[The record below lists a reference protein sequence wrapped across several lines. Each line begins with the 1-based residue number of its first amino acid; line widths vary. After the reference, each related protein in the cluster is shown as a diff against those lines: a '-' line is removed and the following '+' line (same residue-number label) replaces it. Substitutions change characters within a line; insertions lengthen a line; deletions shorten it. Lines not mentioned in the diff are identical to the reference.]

1 MVANAPIAFSLPLND
16 MFILTL
22 SPFLVS
28 TKTVFPLLTFLIL
41 VKGTIKLPIFLF
53 ISLFNDY
60 TIEYGP
66 MEAVRLSTEFLDEI
80 SLNFKSILNNNTE
93 SKDK

>member
-1 MVANAPIAFSLPLND
+1 MENFNEDTKIDSLVAQVD
-16 MFILTL
+16 EQ
-22 SPFLVS
+22 VS
-28 TKTVFPLLTFLIL
+28 TDTVLDLKSGIYN
-41 VKGTIKLPIFLF
+41 LF

-66 MEAVRLSTEFLDEI
+66 MEAIRLSTEFLDEI

>member
-1 MVANAPIAFSLPLND
+1 MNNPNKDTKIDSLIAQVD
-16 MFILTL
+16 EQ
-22 SPFLVS
+22 VS
-28 TKTVFPLLTFLIL
+28 TNTVLDLKSGIYN
-41 VKGTIKLPIFLF
+41 LF

-80 SLNFKSILNNNTE
+80 SLNFKAILNNNIE

>member
-1 MVANAPIAFSLPLND
+1 MENLNEDTKIDSLVAQVD
-16 MFILTL
+16 EQ
-22 SPFLVS
+22 VS
-28 TKTVFPLLTFLIL
+28 TDTVLDLKSGIYN
-41 VKGTIKLPIFLF
+41 LF

-60 TIEYGP
+60 TIEYCP
-66 MEAVRLSTEFLDEI
+66 IEAVRLSTEFLDEI

>member
-1 MVANAPIAFSLPLND
+1 MENLDEDTKIDNLVAQVD
-16 MFILTL
+16 EQ
-22 SPFLVS
+22 VS
-28 TKTVFPLLTFLIL
+28 TDTVLDLKSGIYN
-41 VKGTIKLPIFLF
+41 LF

-66 MEAVRLSTEFLDEI
+66 IEAIRLSTEFLDEI
-80 SLNFKSILNNNTE
+80 SLNFKSILNNNIE

>member
-1 MVANAPIAFSLPLND
+1 MNSPNKDTKIDSLIAQVD
-16 MFILTL
+16 EQ
-22 SPFLVS
+22 VS
-28 TKTVFPLLTFLIL
+28 TNTVLDLKSGIYN
-41 VKGTIKLPIFLF
+41 LF

-80 SLNFKSILNNNTE
+80 SLNFKAILNNNIE